1 MTTDAQVLEAY
12 LHEHIPLSKA
22 MGVVVLAAGTDGVRL
37 SAPLEPNINHR
48 ETVFGGSATAVGIL
62 SAWALIHLRLRKENL
77 ARRLVIRRHAMRY
90 DHPITGAFTAA
101 AAVTDP
107 AAWRRFVESL
117 RRKDRGRI
125 NVVSHLRCEGRHVG
139 EFEGDFVAMAR
150 RMP

>member
-1 MTTDAQVLEAY
+1 
-12 LHEHIPLSKA
+12 
-22 MGVVVLAAGTDGVRL
+22 
-37 SAPLEPNINHR
+37 
-48 ETVFGGSATAVGIL
+48 
-62 SAWALIHLRLRKENL
+62 
-77 ARRLVIRRHAMRY
+77 MRY

-125 NVVSHLRCEGRHVG
+125 NVVSRLRCDGRQVA